1 MGKPVV
7 KIHVGI
13 VAESSSAR
21 RNRASWQHERCVKKV
36 RIWLEAQGLAYQFHD
51 FKKEGV
57 DPEALAHWL
66 DHVDWETLVN
76 RKGTTWRQLGPETQA
91 QVHDAASARDLML
104 AHPSVIKRPVLV
116 AGPQRKVRVGVNET
130 AWSDVTSS

>member
-1 MGKPVV
+1 MNNSLIQVY
-7 KIHVGI
+7 GI
-13 VAESSSAR
+13 PNCGS
-21 RNRASWQHERCVKKV
+21 VKKV
-36 RIWLEAQGLAYQFHD
+36 RVWLQAQGLAYQFHD

-57 DPEALAHWL
+57 AAEDLTHWL
-66 DHVDWETLVN
+66 DHVNWETLVN

-116 AGPQRKVRVGVNET
+116 AGPHRKVLVGVNET